1 MHRTISE
8 FYRIP
13 PLLIRALKSGISSVV
28 EFHLSRGLP
37 KDSRDSLGNSPLMIA
52 AQYGHFAIC
61 EMLLRAGVDV
71 EHQNNL
77 GLCASDLAQEQTLRD
92 LLARYRQSPP
102 PAGQQPAGEP
112 VDDAEVEIEAKAE
125 ADADVE
131 TEPPKT
137 ETATDFMQW
146 DAEVESEPAEDNLT
160 LRHASA
166 KAQQLLSRYRPK
178 DDSAEWSDIEL
189 TLPDP
194 PTSVSHSPQN
204 YPRLST
210 LLTGALDTGRVSVR
224 DILHAGE
231 EDFGM
236 PWPEFWL
243 SVEALIRDL
252 PLIVDDDDVIPPDS
266 APATLA
272 ASDSLEPWFDAFN
285 ALRQFGIVENYLVDI
300 RQWDVVDKTKEERLG
315 QRMDTALINL
325 IKILAGLSEAEYLQL
340 LQPNYLPVPAPE
352 ISEKEDVT
360 EEADEEMP
368 AVSDDDN
375 DDTISFTELLF
386 LLRSGKADEYQD
398 NHIPRPEYADLQQI
412 VERART
418 LIPDEGHKMSLYV
431 SSYREAWEGLIHVNL
446 RLVVTI
452 ANKYRGRG
460 LDVEDLI
467 QEGNLGL
474 IKAVEKFD
482 YRRGFKFS
490 TYATWW
496 IRQKIT
502 RAIAD
507 QAQLIRLPVH
517 FYEQF
522 RLWRKSRDQLQYRQG
537 ITPTIK
543 RLQELTDLP
552 ENQLKRMAKYEEQTV
567 LIGDFHDDTQDLEAA
582 LSGDA
587 ILTGKDVTSA
597 PVQSLELRERVSL
610 VLETLLP
617 REKQI
622 IKMRFGIGM
631 TQDFT
636 LEEVGKQFE
645 VTRERIRQIEAK
657 ALRKLRYHSRASKL
671 GGFVEQWETALSEMQ
686 EEEE

>member
-1 MHRTISE
+1 MHRSVSE

-13 PLLIRALKSGISSVV
+13 PLLIRALKSGVSSVV

-52 AQYGHFAIC
+52 AQNGHFAIC

-77 GLCASDLAQEQTLRD
+77 GFCASDLAQEQTLRD
-92 LLARYRQSPP
+92 LLARYRQSPS
-102 PAGQQPAGEP
+102 PAGQQPAGGP
-112 VDDAEVEIEAKAE
+112 VDDADVEVEIEAE
-125 ADADVE
+125 AGADVE
-131 TEPPKT
+131 TEPPET
-137 ETATDFMQW
+137 EDAMDFMRW

-166 KAQQLLSRYRPK
+166 EAQQLLSRYRPK
-178 DDSAEWSDIEL
+178 DNAAEWIDIEL
-189 TLPDP
+189 SLPDP
-194 PTSVSHSPQN
+194 PTPVSHSPQN
-204 YPRLST
+204 YPHFST
-210 LLTGALDTGRVSVR
+210 LLTGALDAGRVSVR
-224 DILHAGE
+224 DIRFAGE

-236 PWPEFWL
+236 PWPEFRV
-243 SVEALIRDL
+243 SVEALIKDL
-252 PLIVDDDDVIPPDS
+252 PLIVDGDDAFPESDTCG
-266 APATLA
+266 AFA
-272 ASDSLEPWFDAFN
+272 ASDALEPWFDAFG
-285 ALRQFGIVENYLVDI
+285 ALRLSGIFERYLVDI

-325 IKILAGLSEAEYLQL
+325 MTILAGLPEAEYLQL
-340 LQPNYLPVPAPE
+340 LHPNRLPAPAPE
-352 ISEKEDVT
+352 ISEEEDDA
-360 EEADEEMP
+360 EDADEDISS
-368 AVSDDDN
+368 AADDD
-375 DDTISFTELLF
+375 DAISFNDLLI
-386 LLRSGKADEYQD
+386 LLRSGKAGEYQD

-412 VERART
+412 VDRAQT
-418 LIPDEGHKMSLYV
+418 LIPDECHKMSLYV
-431 SSYREAWEGLIHVNL
+431 SSYRDAWEGLIHANL
-446 RLVVTI
+446 RLVVAI
-452 ANKYRGRG
+452 AKKHCGRG
-460 LDVEDLI
+460 LDIEDLI

-490 TYATWW
+490 TYASWW

-522 RLWRKSRDQLQYRQG
+522 RRWRSSRDQLLHRQG
-537 ITPTIK
+537 ITPTLR
-543 RLQELTDLP
+543 RLQEMTDLP
-552 ENQLKRMAKYEEQTV
+552 ERQLLRMAKYEEQTA
-567 LIGDFHDDTQDLEAA
+567 LIGDFHDDTQN

-587 ILTGKDVTSA
+587 LLTRRDFTSA
-597 PVQSLELRERVSL
+597 PVQSLELREHISS
-610 VLETLLP
+610 VLDTLLP
-617 REKQI
+617 REAQI

-636 LEEVGKQFE
+636 LEEVGKQFD

-657 ALRKLRYHSRASKL
+657 ALRKLRHHSRASKL

>member
-1 MHRTISE
+1 MHRSVSE

-13 PLLIRALKSGISSVV
+13 PLLIRALKSGVSSVV

-37 KDSRDSLGNSPLMIA
+37 KDSRDSLGNSSLMIA
-52 AQYGHFAIC
+52 AQNGHFAIC

-77 GLCASDLAQEQTLRD
+77 GFCASDLAQEQTLRD
-92 LLARYRQSPP
+92 LLARYRQSPS
-102 PAGQQPAGEP
+102 PAGQQPAGGP
-112 VDDAEVEIEAKAE
+112 VDDADVEVEIEAE
-125 ADADVE
+125 ADVE
-131 TEPPKT
+131 TEPPET
-137 ETATDFMQW
+137 EDAMDFMRW

-166 KAQQLLSRYRPK
+166 EAQQLLSRYRPK
-178 DDSAEWSDIEL
+178 DNAAEWIDIEL
-189 TLPDP
+189 SLPDP
-194 PTSVSHSPQN
+194 PTPVSHSPQN
-204 YPRLST
+204 YPHFST
-210 LLTGALDTGRVSVR
+210 LLTGALDAGRVSVR
-224 DILHAGE
+224 DIRFAGE

-236 PWPEFWL
+236 PWPEFRV
-243 SVEALIRDL
+243 SVEALIKDL
-252 PLIVDDDDVIPPDS
+252 PLIVDGDDAFPESD
-266 APATLA
+266 TCGTFA
-272 ASDSLEPWFDAFN
+272 ASDDLEPWFDAFGV
-285 ALRQFGIVENYLVDI
+285 LRLSGIFERYLVDI

-325 IKILAGLSEAEYLQL
+325 MTILAGLPEAEYLQL
-340 LQPNYLPVPAPE
+340 LHPNRLPVPAPE
-352 ISEKEDVT
+352 ISEEEDDA
-360 EEADEEMP
+360 EDADEDISS
-368 AVSDDDN
+368 AADD
-375 DDTISFTELLF
+375 DDTISFNDLLI
-386 LLRSGKADEYQD
+386 LLRSGKAGEYQD

-412 VERART
+412 VERAQT
-418 LIPDEGHKMSLYV
+418 LIPDECHKMSLYV
-431 SSYREAWEGLIHVNL
+431 SSYRDAWEGLIHANL
-446 RLVVTI
+446 RLVVAI
-452 ANKYRGRG
+452 AKKHCGRG
-460 LDVEDLI
+460 LDIEDLI

-490 TYATWW
+490 TYASWW

-522 RLWRKSRDQLQYRQG
+522 RRWRSSRDQLLHRQG
-537 ITPTIK
+537 ITPTLR
-543 RLQELTDLP
+543 RLQEMTDLP
-552 ENQLKRMAKYEEQTV
+552 ERQLLRMAKYEEQTA
-567 LIGDFHDDTQDLEAA
+567 LIGDFHDDAQD

-587 ILTGKDVTSA
+587 LLTRRDFTSA
-597 PVQSLELRERVSL
+597 PVQSLELREQISS
-610 VLETLLP
+610 VLDTLLP
-617 REKQI
+617 REAQI

-636 LEEVGKQFE
+636 LEEVGKQFD

-657 ALRKLRYHSRASKL
+657 ALRKLRHHSRASKL

>member
-1 MHRTISE
+1 MHRSVSE

-13 PLLIRALKSGISSVV
+13 PLLIRALKSGVASVV
-28 EFHLSRGLP
+28 EFHLSTGLP

-52 AQYGHFAIC
+52 AQNGHFAIC
-61 EMLLRAGVDV
+61 EMLLCAGVDV

-77 GLCASDLAQEQTLRD
+77 GFRASDLAQEQTLRD
-92 LLARYRQSPP
+92 LLARYRKSPP
-102 PAGQQPAGEP
+102 SAGQQLAGGL
-112 VDDAEVEIEAKAE
+112 DDEANIEVVIE
-125 ADADVE
+125 ADVE
-131 TEPPKT
+131 TELPET
-137 ETATDFMQW
+137 EDAMDFMQW
-146 DAEVESEPAEDNLT
+146 DAEIESEPADDNLT

-166 KAQQLLSRYRPK
+166 EAQRLLSHYRPI
-178 DDSAEWSDIEL
+178 DNAAEWIDIEL
-189 TLPDP
+189 SLPDP
-194 PTSVSHSPQN
+194 PTPVSHSPQN
-204 YPRLST
+204 YPHFST
-210 LLTGALDTGRVSVR
+210 LLTSALDAGRVSVR
-224 DILHAGE
+224 DIRSAGE
-231 EDFGM
+231 DDFGM
-236 PWPEFWL
+236 PWPEFQV
-243 SVEALIRDL
+243 SVEALIKDL
-252 PLIVDDDDVIPPDS
+252 PLIVDGDDAFPESD
-266 APATLA
+266 ACWEFA
-272 ASDSLEPWFDAFN
+272 ASDDLEPWFDAFG

-325 IKILAGLSEAEYLQL
+325 IKILAGLSEAEYMQL
-340 LQPNYLPVPAPE
+340 LQPNYLPAPAPE
-352 ISEKEDVT
+352 VSEEEDVA
-360 EEADEEMP
+360 EETDEEMP
-368 AVSDDDN
+368 PVSDDDDDN
-375 DDTISFTELLF
+375 DETISFIELLV
-386 LLRSGKADEYQD
+386 LLRSGKAGEYQD

-418 LIPDEGHKMSLYV
+418 LIPDEGHKISLYV
-431 SSYREAWEGLIHVNL
+431 SSYREAWEGLIHANL

-496 IRQKIT
+496 IRHKIS

-522 RLWRKSRDQLQYRQG
+522 RRWRNSRDQLLYRQG

-543 RLQELTDLP
+543 RLQALTDLP

-567 LIGDFHDDTQDLEAA
+567 LIGDFHADAQDSEAA

-587 ILTGKDVTSA
+587 ILTGKDFTSA
-597 PVQSLELRERVSL
+597 PVQSLELRECVSL

-636 LEEVGKQFE
+636 LEEVGKQFD

>member
-13 PLLIRALKSGISSVV
+13 PLLIRALKSGVFSVV
-28 EFHLSRGLP
+28 ELHLSRGLS
-37 KDSRDSLGNSPLMIA
+37 KDLRDSLGNSPLMIA
-52 AQYGHFAIC
+52 AQNGHFAIC

-77 GLCASDLAQEQTLRD
+77 GFCASDLAQEQMLRD
-92 LLARYRQSPP
+92 LLARYRQSHP
-102 PAGQQPAGEP
+102 PAGQQPARRP
-112 VDDAEVEIEAKAE
+112 VDDAIVKVEVE
-125 ADADVE
+125 ADVEVE
-131 TEPPKT
+131 TEPPET
-137 ETATDFMQW
+137 EAAMDFMLW

-166 KAQQLLSRYRPK
+166 EVQQLLSRYRPK
-178 DDSAEWSDIEL
+178 DDAAEWSDIEL
-189 TLPDP
+189 SLPDP
-194 PTSVSHSPQN
+194 PKPVSHSSQN
-204 YPRLST
+204 YPHLST
-210 LLTGALDTGRVSVR
+210 LLAGALTAGRVSVH
-224 DILHAGE
+224 DIRFAGE

-236 PWPEFWL
+236 SWPEL
-243 SVEALIRDL
+243 RISVEALIKDL
-252 PLIVDDDDVIPPDS
+252 PLIVDGNDAFPEGDVYG
-266 APATLA
+266 ALT
-272 ASDSLEPWFDAFN
+272 ASDDLEPWFDAFG
-285 ALRQFGIVENYLVDI
+285 ALRQSGIFERYLVDI

-325 IKILAGLSEAEYLQL
+325 MKILAELPEAEYFQL
-340 LQPNYLPVPAPE
+340 LHPNRFPVPAPE
-352 ISEKEDVT
+352 ISEEDDDA
-360 EEADEEMP
+360 EEADEEMYS
-368 AVSDDDN
+368 ASDDEDA
-375 DDTISFTELLF
+375 ISFNDLLF
-386 LLRSGKADEYQD
+386 LLRSGKAEEYQD
-398 NHIPRPEYADLQQI
+398 NHIPRPEYVDLQLI

-418 LIPDEGHKMSLYV
+418 LIPDECHKMSLYV
-431 SSYREAWEGLIHVNL
+431 SSYREAWEGLIHANL

-452 ANKYRGRG
+452 AKKYSRRG

-490 TYATWW
+490 TYASWW

-522 RLWRKSRDQLQYRQG
+522 RRWQSSRDQLLHRQG
-537 ITPTIK
+537 ITPTL
-543 RLQELTDLP
+543 RLLQEMTDLP
-552 ENQLKRMAKYEEQTV
+552 ERQLLRMDKYEEQTA
-567 LIGDFHDDTQDLEAA
+567 LIGNFHDDAKDREAV
-582 LSGDA
+582 LSGGTL
-587 ILTGKDVTSA
+587 LTRRDFTSA
-597 PVQSLELRERVSL
+597 AVQSLELRERISS
-610 VLETLLP
+610 VLDTLLP
-617 REKQI
+617 RETQI

-636 LEEVGKQFE
+636 LEEVGKQFD

-657 ALRKLRYHSRASKL
+657 ALRKLRHHSRASKL

>member
-1 MHRTISE
+1 MHRSVSE

-13 PLLIRALKSGISSVV
+13 PLLIRALKSGVSSVV

-52 AQYGHFAIC
+52 AQNGHFAIC

-77 GLCASDLAQEQTLRD
+77 GFCASDLAQEQTLRD
-92 LLARYRQSPP
+92 LLARYRQSPS
-102 PAGQQPAGEP
+102 PAGQQPAGGP
-112 VDDAEVEIEAKAE
+112 VDEADVEVEIEAE
-125 ADADVE
+125 ADVE
-131 TEPPKT
+131 TEPPET
-137 ETATDFMQW
+137 EDAMDFMRW
-146 DAEVESEPAEDNLT
+146 DAEVESEPAEDNQT

-166 KAQQLLSRYRPK
+166 EAQQLLSRYRPK
-178 DDSAEWSDIEL
+178 DNAAEWIDIEL
-189 TLPDP
+189 SLPDP
-194 PTSVSHSPQN
+194 PTPVSHSPQN
-204 YPRLST
+204 YPHFST
-210 LLTGALDTGRVSVR
+210 LLTGALDAGRVSVR
-224 DILHAGE
+224 DIRFAGE

-236 PWPEFWL
+236 PWPEFRV
-243 SVEALIRDL
+243 SVEALIKDL
-252 PLIVDDDDVIPPDS
+252 PLIVDGDDAFPESD
-266 APATLA
+266 ACEAFA
-272 ASDSLEPWFDAFN
+272 ASDDLELWFDAFG
-285 ALRQFGIVENYLVDI
+285 ALRLSGIFERYLVDI

-325 IKILAGLSEAEYLQL
+325 MTILAGLPEAEYLQL
-340 LQPNYLPVPAPE
+340 LHPNRLPAPAPE
-352 ISEKEDVT
+352 SSEEEDDA
-360 EEADEEMP
+360 EDADEDISS
-368 AVSDDDN
+368 AADDD
-375 DDTISFTELLF
+375 DAISFNDLLI
-386 LLRSGKADEYQD
+386 LLRSGKAEEYQD

-412 VERART
+412 VERAQT
-418 LIPDEGHKMSLYV
+418 LIPDECHKMSLYV
-431 SSYREAWEGLIHVNL
+431 SSYRDAWEGLIHANL
-446 RLVVTI
+446 RLVVAI
-452 ANKYRGRG
+452 AKKHCGRG
-460 LDVEDLI
+460 LDIEDLI

-490 TYATWW
+490 TYASWW

-522 RLWRKSRDQLQYRQG
+522 RRWRSSRDQLLHRQG
-537 ITPTIK
+537 ITPTLR
-543 RLQELTDLP
+543 RLQEMTDLP
-552 ENQLKRMAKYEEQTV
+552 ERQLLRMAKYEEQTA
-567 LIGDFHDDTQDLEAA
+567 LIGDFHDDAQD
-582 LSGDA
+582 LSGDEL
-587 ILTGKDVTSA
+587 LTRRDFTSA
-597 PVQSLELRERVSL
+597 PVQSLELREQISS
-610 VLETLLP
+610 VLNTLLP
-617 REKQI
+617 REAQI

-636 LEEVGKQFE
+636 LEEVGKQFD

-657 ALRKLRYHSRASKL
+657 ALRKLRHHSRASKL

>member
-1 MHRTISE
+1 MHRTVSE

-13 PLLIRALKSGISSVV
+13 PLLIRALKSGVSSVV

-37 KDSRDSLGNSPLMIA
+37 KDARDALGNSPLMIA
-52 AQYGHFAIC
+52 IQYGHFAIC

-71 EHQNNL
+71 EHKNNL
-77 GLCASDLAQEQTLRD
+77 GFCASDFAQEQTLRD
-92 LLARYRQSPP
+92 LLARYRQSSPP
-102 PAGQQPAGEP
+102 TGQQPAGEP
-112 VDDAEVEIEAKAE
+112 VDDVEVEA
-125 ADADVE
+125 E
-131 TEPPKT
+131 TEIEPLET
-137 ETATDFMQW
+137 EAAMDFMQW

-166 KAQQLLSRYRPK
+166 EAQQLLSRYRPK
-178 DDSAEWSDIEL
+178 DDAAEWSDIEL

-194 PTSVSHSPQN
+194 PTPISHSPQN
-204 YPRLST
+204 YPHLST
-210 LLTGALDTGRVSVR
+210 LLTGALDASRVSVR
-224 DILHAGE
+224 EIRFAGE

-236 PWPEFWL
+236 SWPEFRV
-243 SVEALIRDL
+243 SVEALIKDL
-252 PLIVDDDDVIPPDS
+252 PLIVDGDNTFPESDVYG
-266 APATLA
+266 ALA
-272 ASDSLEPWFDAFN
+272 ASDDLELWFDAFG
-285 ALRQFGIVENYLVDI
+285 ALRQPGIFERYLVDI

-315 QRMDTALINL
+315 QRMDTALISL
-325 IKILAGLSEAEYLQL
+325 MTILAGLTEAEYLQL
-340 LQPNYLPVPAPE
+340 LHPNCLSATAPE
-352 ISEKEDVT
+352 ITEEEDDA
-360 EEADEEMP
+360 EEADEEISS
-368 AVSDDDN
+368 AADDD
-375 DDTISFTELLF
+375 DDDAISFNDLLF
-386 LLRSGKADEYQD
+386 LLRSGKAEEYQD

-412 VERART
+412 VERAQT
-418 LIPDEGHKMSLYV
+418 LIPDECHKMSLYV
-431 SSYREAWEGLIHVNL
+431 SSYRDAWEGLIHANL
-446 RLVVTI
+446 RLVVAI
-452 ANKYRGRG
+452 AKKHCGRG
-460 LDVEDLI
+460 LDIEDLI

-490 TYATWW
+490 TYASWW

-522 RLWRKSRDQLQYRQG
+522 RRWRNSRDQLQYSQG
-537 ITPTIK
+537 ITPTLR
-543 RLQELTDLP
+543 RLQEMTDLP
-552 ENQLKRMAKYEEQTV
+552 ERQLLRMAKFEEQTA
-567 LIGDFHDDTQDLEAA
+567 LIGDFHDDAQDCEAA

-587 ILTGKDVTSA
+587 LLTRRDFTSA
-597 PVQSLELRERVSL
+597 PVQSLELREHISS
-610 VLETLLP
+610 VLNTLLP
-617 REKQI
+617 RETHI

-636 LEEVGKQFE
+636 LEEVGKQFD

-657 ALRKLRYHSRASKL
+657 ALRKLRHHSRASKL

>member
-13 PLLIRALKSGISSVV
+13 PLLIRALKSGVFSVV
-28 EFHLSRGLP
+28 ELHLSRGLP

-52 AQYGHFAIC
+52 AQNGHFAIC

-77 GLCASDLAQEQTLRD
+77 GLCASDLAQEQMLRD
-92 LLARYRQSPP
+92 LLARYRQSHP
-102 PAGQQPAGEP
+102 PAGQQPARWP
-112 VDDAEVEIEAKAE
+112 VDDAVVEVEVE
-125 ADADVE
+125 ADVKVEVE
-131 TEPPKT
+131 TEPPET
-137 ETATDFMQW
+137 EAAMDFMLW

-166 KAQQLLSRYRPK
+166 EVQQLLSRYRPK
-178 DDSAEWSDIEL
+178 DDAAEWSDIEL

-194 PTSVSHSPQN
+194 PKPVSHSSQN
-204 YPRLST
+204 YPHLST
-210 LLTGALDTGRVSVR
+210 LLAGALNAGRVSVR
-224 DILHAGE
+224 DIRFAGE

-236 PWPEFWL
+236 SWPEL
-243 SVEALIRDL
+243 GVSVKALIKDL
-252 PLIVDDDDVIPPDS
+252 PLIVDGDNAFPESD
-266 APATLA
+266 AYEALT
-272 ASDSLEPWFDAFN
+272 ASEDLEPWFDAFG
-285 ALRQFGIVENYLVDI
+285 ALRQSGIFEHYLVDI

-315 QRMDTALINL
+315 QRMYTALINL
-325 IKILAGLSEAEYLQL
+325 MTILAGLPEAEYFQL
-340 LQPNYLPVPAPE
+340 LHPNRFPVPTPG
-352 ISEKEDVT
+352 ISEEDDDA
-360 EEADEEMP
+360 EKAHEEMYS
-368 AVSDDDN
+368 ASDDEDA
-375 DDTISFTELLF
+375 ISFNDLLF
-386 LLRSGKADEYQD
+386 LLRSGKAEEYQD
-398 NHIPRPEYADLQQI
+398 NHIPRPEYADLQLI

-418 LIPDEGHKMSLYV
+418 LIPDECHKMSLYV
-431 SSYREAWEGLIHVNL
+431 SSYREAWEGLIHANL
-446 RLVVTI
+446 RLVAAI
-452 ANKYRGRG
+452 AKKYSGRG
-460 LDVEDLI
+460 LEVEDLI

-490 TYATWW
+490 TYASWW

-522 RLWRKSRDQLQYRQG
+522 RRWQSSRDQFLHRQG
-537 ITPTIK
+537 ITPTL
-543 RLQELTDLP
+543 RLLQEMTDLP
-552 ENQLKRMAKYEEQTV
+552 ERQLLRMAKYEEQTA
-567 LIGDFHDDTQDLEAA
+567 LIGDFHDDAHDRKVA
-582 LSGDA
+582 LPGDA
-587 ILTGKDVTSA
+587 LLTKRDFTSA
-597 PVQSLELRERVSL
+597 PVQSLELRERISS
-610 VLETLLP
+610 VLDTLLP
-617 REKQI
+617 RETQI

-636 LEEVGKQFE
+636 LEEVGKQFD

-657 ALRKLRYHSRASKL
+657 ALRKLRHHSRASKL

>member
-1 MHRTISE
+1 MHRTVSE

-13 PLLIRALKSGISSVV
+13 PLLIRALKSGVSSVV

-52 AQYGHFAIC
+52 AQHGHFAIC

-77 GLCASDLAQEQTLRD
+77 GFCASDLAQGQKLLE
-92 LLARYRQSPP
+92 LLASYRHPLP
-102 PAGQQPAGEP
+102 LAEREPGVVP
-112 VDDAEVEIEAKAE
+112 VDDFASEVE
-125 ADADVE
+125 VE
-131 TEPPKT
+131 TEPPEAEVT
-137 ETATDFMQW
+137 MDFMLW
-146 DAEVESEPAEDNLT
+146 EAEVESKPAEDNLT
-160 LRHASA
+160 IRHASA
-166 KAQQLLSRYRPK
+166 EAQQLLSRYRPK
-178 DDSAEWSDIEL
+178 DDSAEWNDIEL

-194 PTSVSHSPQN
+194 PTPVSHSPQH
-204 YPRLST
+204 YPHLST
-210 LLTGALDTGRVSVR
+210 LLTCALDTGRVFAR
-224 DILHAGE
+224 DIRLAGE

-236 PWPEFWL
+236 QWPEFQA

-252 PLIVDDDDVIPPDS
+252 PLIVEGDDVIPPDA
-266 APATLA
+266 APVTLA
-272 ASDSLEPWFDAFN
+272 GSDRLEPWFDAFS
-285 ALRQFGIVENYLVDI
+285 ALRQFGIFENYLVDI

-325 IKILAGLSEAEYLQL
+325 MKILAGLPEAEYLQL
-340 LQPNYLPVPAPE
+340 LHPNRLPASTPE
-352 ISEKEDVT
+352 ISEEDDDV
-360 EEADEEMP
+360 EEAEEEMP
-368 AVSDDDN
+368 SASDEDE
-375 DDTISFTELLF
+375 TISFTDLLF
-386 LLRSGKADEYQD
+386 LLRSGKAEEYLD
-398 NHIPRPEYADLQQI
+398 NHIPRPEYAELQQL

-418 LIPDEGHKMSLYV
+418 FTPDESLKMSLYV
-431 SSYREAWEGLIHVNL
+431 SSYREAWEGLIHANL
-446 RLVVTI
+446 RLVVAI

-460 LDVEDLI
+460 LDAEDLI

-496 IRQKIT
+496 IRQKIS

-522 RLWRKSRDQLQYRQG
+522 KRWRNSRDQLLYRQG
-537 ITPTIK
+537 ITPTA
-543 RLQELTDLP
+543 RRMSELTELP
-552 ENQLKRMAKYEEQTV
+552 EYQVLRMAKYEEQTA
-567 LIGDFHDDTQDLEAA
+567 LIGDFHDDALDNNDA

-587 ILTGKDVTSA
+587 LLTGKDFTSA
-597 PVQSLELRERVSL
+597 PVQSLELRESISS
-610 VLETLLP
+610 VLDTLLP
-617 REKQI
+617 RETQI

-636 LEEVGKQFE
+636 LEEVGKQFD

-657 ALRKLRYHSRASKL
+657 ALRKLRHHSRASKL
-671 GGFVEQWETALSEMQ
+671 GDFVEQWETALSDMQ

>member
-13 PLLIRALKSGISSVV
+13 PLLIRALKSGVSSVV

-37 KDSRDSLGNSPLMIA
+37 KDSQDSLGNSPLMIA

-77 GLCASDLAQEQTLRD
+77 GFCASDLAQEQKLRD
-92 LLARYRQSPP
+92 LLACYRQPLSL
-102 PAGQQPAGEP
+102 AEQEP
-112 VDDAEVEIEAKAE
+112 SVVSVDDS
-125 ADADVE
+125 E
-131 TEPPKT
+131 TET
-137 ETATDFMQW
+137 ELPDAEIPIDFMLW
-146 DAEVESEPAEDNLT
+146 DAEVESKPAEDNLT

-166 KAQQLLSRYRPK
+166 EAQQLLSRYRPK
-178 DDSAEWSDIEL
+178 DDSAEWGDIEL

-194 PTSVSHSPQN
+194 PTPVSNSPQN
-204 YPRLST
+204 YPYLST
-210 LLTGALDTGRVSVR
+210 LLTCALDTGHISAR
-224 DILHAGE
+224 DIRLAGE

-236 PWPEFWL
+236 QWPEFRA

-252 PLIVDDDDVIPPDS
+252 PLVVDDEDVIPPDA

-272 ASDSLEPWFDAFN
+272 ASDPLEPWFDAFN
-285 ALRQFGIVENYLVDI
+285 ALGLFGIVENYLVDI

-325 IKILAGLSEAEYLQL
+325 MKILAGLPEAEYLQL
-340 LQPNYLPVPAPE
+340 LHPNHLPASTPE
-352 ISEKEDVT
+352 IFEEQDDA

-368 AVSDDDN
+368 TVSDD
-375 DDTISFTELLF
+375 DDTISFSDLLF

-398 NHIPRPEYADLQQI
+398 NHIPRPEYADLQQL

-418 LIPDEGHKMSLYV
+418 LILDEGHKMSLYV
-431 SSYREAWEGLIHVNL
+431 SSYRDAWEGLIHANL

-522 RLWRKSRDQLQYRQG
+522 RRWRNSRDQLLYRQG

-543 RLQELTDLP
+543 RLQELTELP
-552 ENQLKRMAKYEEQTV
+552 ENQLKRMARYEEQTV
-567 LIGDFHDDTQDLEAA
+567 LIGDFHDDPLNNKAA

-587 ILTGKDVTSA
+587 ILTGKDFTSA
-597 PVQSLELRERVSL
+597 SVQSLELRESISL

-636 LEEVGKQFE
+636 LEEVGKQFD

-657 ALRKLRYHSRASKL
+657 ALRKLRYQSRASKL
-671 GGFVEQWETALSEMQ
+671 GGFVEHWETALSEMQ
-686 EEEE
+686 EEE

>member
-1 MHRTISE
+1 MHRTVSE

-13 PLLIRALKSGISSVV
+13 PLLIRALKSGVSSVV

-37 KDSRDSLGNSPLMIA
+37 KDSQDSLGNSPLMIA
-52 AQYGHFAIC
+52 AQNGHFAIC

-71 EHQNNL
+71 EHKNNL
-77 GLCASDLAQEQTLRD
+77 GFCVSDLAQEQTLLD
-92 LLARYRQSPP
+92 LLARFRQSLS
-102 PAGQQPAGEP
+102 PAGQQLSGVP
-112 VDDAEVEIEAKAE
+112 VDDAEVE
-125 ADADVE
+125 DDVE
-131 TEPPKT
+131 A
-137 ETATDFMQW
+137 ETAPPETEIDFMQW
-146 DAEVESEPAEDNLT
+146 NAEVESEPAEDNLT
-160 LRHASA
+160 LRHVSA
-166 KAQQLLSRYRPK
+166 EAQQLFSHYRPK
-178 DDSAEWSDIEL
+178 DDSAEWNNIEL
-189 TLPDP
+189 TLPDLL
-194 PTSVSHSPQN
+194 TTVSHSPQN
-204 YPRLST
+204 SSHLST
-210 LLTGALDTGRVSVR
+210 LLTDALVIGRVSER
-224 DILHAGE
+224 DIWCAGD

-236 PWPEFWL
+236 KWPEFRG

-252 PLIVDDDDVIPPDS
+252 PLIMDGDNTFSEND
-266 APATLA
+266 AYGGLA
-272 ASDSLEPWFDAFN
+272 ASNDLEPWFDAFGS
-285 ALRQFGIVENYLVDI
+285 LRQTGIFERYLAEI
-300 RQWDVVDKTKEERLG
+300 RLWDVVDKTKEERLG
-315 QRMDTALINL
+315 QRMDTVLINL
-325 IKILAGLSEAEYLQL
+325 MAILVGLPEAQYLQL
-340 LQPNYLPVPAPE
+340 LHPNHLLASTPE
-352 ISEKEDVT
+352 ISEEDDV
-360 EEADEEMP
+360 EEADVEIFS
-368 AVSDDDN
+368 VSGEGE
-375 DDTISFTELLF
+375 TISFTDLLF

-418 LIPDEGHKMSLYV
+418 FIPDEGHKMSLYV
-431 SSYREAWEGLIHVNL
+431 SSYREAWEGLIHANL

-460 LDVEDLI
+460 LDIEDLI

-522 RLWRKSRDQLQYRQG
+522 RRWRNSRDQLLYRQG

-543 RLQELTDLP
+543 RLQALTDLP
-552 ENQLKRMAKYEEQTV
+552 ENQLKRMAKYEEQTM
-567 LIGDFHDDTQDLEAA
+567 LIGDFHDDTQDREAA
-582 LSGDA
+582 LSEDT
-587 ILTGKDVTSA
+587 ILTGKDFTSV

-610 VLETLLP
+610 VLEMLLP
-617 REKQI
+617 REKQV

-636 LEEVGKQFE
+636 LEEVGKQFD
-645 VTRERIRQIEAK
+645 VTRERIRQIESK
-657 ALRKLRYHSRASKL
+657 ALRKLRHHSRASKL
-671 GGFVEQWETALSEMQ
+671 GSFVEQWETALSEIQ
-686 EEEE
+686 EEE

>member
-13 PLLIRALKSGISSVV
+13 PLLIRALKSGVSSVV
-28 EFHLSRGLP
+28 ELHLSRGLP

-52 AQYGHFAIC
+52 AQNGHFAIC
-61 EMLLRAGVDV
+61 EMLLRAGANV

-77 GLCASDLAQEQTLRD
+77 GFCASDLTQEQVLRD
-92 LLARYRQSPP
+92 LLAHYRQSHPST
-102 PAGQQPAGEP
+102 GQQPAGGP
-112 VDDAEVEIEAKAE
+112 LDDAEVEVK
-125 ADADVE
+125 ADVE
-131 TEPPKT
+131 VEIESPETE
-137 ETATDFMQW
+137 AAMDFMLW
-146 DAEVESEPAEDNLT
+146 DAEVESEPAEDNLA
-160 LRHASA
+160 LRQASA
-166 KAQQLLSRYRPK
+166 EIQHLLSRYRPK
-178 DDSAEWSDIEL
+178 DNAAEWSDIEL
-189 TLPDP
+189 PLPEP
-194 PTSVSHSPQN
+194 PTPVSHSPQN
-204 YPRLST
+204 YPHLST
-210 LLTGALDTGRVSVR
+210 LLVAALNAGRVSVR
-224 DILHAGE
+224 EIRFAGE

-236 PWPEFWL
+236 PWPEL
-243 SVEALIRDL
+243 QVSVEALIKDL
-252 PLIVDDDDVIPPDS
+252 PLIVDGDDAFPESDVYG
-266 APATLA
+266 ALT
-272 ASDSLEPWFDAFN
+272 ASDDLEPWFDAFGE
-285 ALRQFGIVENYLVDI
+285 LRQSGIFERYLVDI

-325 IKILAGLSEAEYLQL
+325 MMILAELPEAEYLQL
-340 LQPNYLPVPAPE
+340 LYPNQLPAPVHE
-352 ISEKEDVT
+352 ISEEDDA
-360 EEADEEMP
+360 EEADEEMSS
-368 AVSDDDN
+368 ASEDEDEDS
-375 DDTISFTELLF
+375 ISFNDLLF
-386 LLRSGKADEYQD
+386 LLRNGKAEEYQD
-398 NHIPRPEYADLQQI
+398 NHIPRPEYADLQLI

-418 LIPDEGHKMSLYV
+418 FIPDECHRLSLFI
-431 SSYREAWEGLIHVNL
+431 SSYREAWEGLIHANL
-446 RLVVTI
+446 RLVVAI
-452 ANKYRGRG
+452 AKKYSGQG

-522 RLWRKSRDQLQYRQG
+522 RRWRSSRDQFLHRQG
-537 ITPTIK
+537 ITPTLK
-543 RLQELTDLP
+543 QLQEMTDLP
-552 ENQLKRMAKYEEQTV
+552 ERQLLRMTQYEEQTA
-567 LIGDFHDDTQDLEAA
+567 LIGDFHDDAHDLKAA
-582 LSGDA
+582 FQGDA
-587 ILTGKDVTSA
+587 LLTKRDFTSA
-597 PVQSLELRERVSL
+597 PVQSLELRERISS
-610 VLETLLP
+610 VLDTLLP
-617 REKQI
+617 RETQI

-636 LEEVGKQFE
+636 LEEVGKQFD

-657 ALRKLRYHSRASKL
+657 ALRKLRHHSRASKL

>member
-13 PLLIRALKSGISSVV
+13 PLLIRALKSGVSSVV

-52 AQYGHFAIC
+52 AQNGHFAIC
-61 EMLLRAGVDV
+61 EMLLCEGVDV
-71 EHQNNL
+71 EHRNDL

-92 LLARYRQSPP
+92 LLARYRQSPS

-112 VDDAEVEIEAKAE
+112 VEIEAKAE
-125 ADADVE
+125 SDVDVE
-131 TEPPKT
+131 TEPPET
-137 ETATDFMQW
+137 EAAMDFMQW

-160 LRHASA
+160 LRQASA
-166 KAQQLLSRYRPK
+166 KAQQLLSHYRPK

-194 PTSVSHSPQN
+194 PTPVSHAPQN
-204 YPRLST
+204 YPCLST

-224 DILHAGE
+224 DIRHAGE

-236 PWPEFWL
+236 PWSEFRL

-252 PLIVDDDDVIPPDS
+252 PTIVDGDDTFPESD
-266 APATLA
+266 ACGELA
-272 ASDSLEPWFDAFN
+272 ASDDLEPWFDAFG
-285 ALRQFGIVENYLVDI
+285 ALRQPGIFERYLVDI

-325 IKILAGLSEAEYLQL
+325 MTILAGLPEAEYLQL
-340 LQPNYLPVPAPE
+340 LHPYRLPPPAPE
-352 ISEKEDVT
+352 ITEEEDD
-360 EEADEEMP
+360 EDEADEEISS
-368 AVSDDDN
+368 AADDDY
-375 DDTISFTELLF
+375 DDAISFNDLLF
-386 LLRSGKADEYQD
+386 LLRSGKAEEYQD

-412 VERART
+412 VERAQK
-418 LIPDEGHKMSLYV
+418 LIPDECLKVSLYV
-431 SSYREAWEGLIHVNL
+431 SNYRDAWEGLIHANL
-446 RLVVTI
+446 RLVVAI
-452 ANKYRGRG
+452 AKKHCGRG
-460 LDVEDLI
+460 LDIEDLI

-490 TYATWW
+490 TYASWW

-517 FYEQF
+517 FYDQF
-522 RLWRKSRDQLQYRQG
+522 RRWRSSRDQLLHRQG
-537 ITPTIK
+537 ITPLL
-543 RLQELTDLP
+543 RQLQEMTDLS
-552 ENQLKRMAKYEEQTV
+552 ERQLLQMAKYEEQTV
-567 LIGDFHDDTQDLEAA
+567 LIGDFHDDAQD
-582 LSGDA
+582 LSGDVL
-587 ILTGKDVTSA
+587 LTRRDFTSA
-597 PVQSLELRERVSL
+597 PVQSLELREHISS
-610 VLETLLP
+610 VLDTLLP
-617 REKQI
+617 REAQI

-636 LEEVGKQFE
+636 LEEVGKQFD

>member
-1 MHRTISE
+1 MHRTVSE

-13 PLLIRALKSGISSVV
+13 PLLIRALKSGVASVV

-52 AQYGHFAIC
+52 AQNGHFAIC

-77 GLCASDLAQEQTLRD
+77 GFCASDLTQEQTLLD
-92 LLARYRQSPP
+92 LLARYRQSPS
-102 PAGQQPAGEP
+102 PAVQRSEE
-112 VDDAEVEIEAKAE
+112 VLTDDAEVEVEAE
-125 ADADVE
+125 TQPPE
-131 TEPPKT
+131 TE
-137 ETATDFMQW
+137 AAMDFMQW
-146 DAEVESEPAEDNLT
+146 DAEVELEPAEDNLT

-166 KAQQLLSRYRPK
+166 ETQQLLSRYRPK

-194 PTSVSHSPQN
+194 PPPVSHSPQN
-204 YPRLST
+204 YPHFSM
-210 LLTGALDTGRVSVR
+210 LLTGALDTGRVFMR
-224 DILHAGE
+224 DIRLAGE

-236 PWPEFWL
+236 QWPEFQV

-252 PLIVDDDDVIPPDS
+252 PLIVDDDDVTPERHADG
-266 APATLA
+266 ALA
-272 ASDSLEPWFDAFN
+272 ASNELELWFDAFG
-285 ALRQFGIVENYLVDI
+285 ALRQPGIFERYLVDI
-300 RQWDVVDKTKEERLG
+300 RQWDLVDKTKEERLG

-325 IKILAGLSEAEYLQL
+325 ITILVRLPEAEYLQL
-340 LQPNYLPVPAPE
+340 LHPNSLPASIPE
-352 ISEKEDVT
+352 VSEEEDDA
-360 EEADEEMP
+360 EEADEDMLT
-368 AVSDDDN
+368 ASDDD
-375 DDTISFTELLF
+375 DAISFNDLLF

-398 NHIPRPEYADLQQI
+398 SHIPRPGYADLQQI

-418 LIPDEGHKMSLYV
+418 LIPDECHKMSLYV
-431 SSYREAWEGLIHVNL
+431 SSYREAWEGLIHANL
-446 RLVVTI
+446 RLVVAI
-452 ANKYRGRG
+452 AKKYCGRG

-490 TYATWW
+490 TYASWW

-522 RLWRKSRDQLQYRQG
+522 KRWRSSRDQLLHHQG
-537 ITPTIK
+537 ITPTLR
-543 RLQELTDLP
+543 RLQEMTDLP
-552 ENQLKRMAKYEEQTV
+552 EHQLLRMAKYEEQTV
-567 LIGDFHDDTQDLEAA
+567 LIGDFHDDAQDGEVA
-582 LSGDA
+582 LSEDA
-587 ILTGKDVTSA
+587 LLTRRDFTSA
-597 PVQSLELRERVSL
+597 PVQSLELRELISS
-610 VLETLLP
+610 VLDTLLP
-617 REKQI
+617 RETQI

-636 LEEVGKQFE
+636 LEEVGKQFD